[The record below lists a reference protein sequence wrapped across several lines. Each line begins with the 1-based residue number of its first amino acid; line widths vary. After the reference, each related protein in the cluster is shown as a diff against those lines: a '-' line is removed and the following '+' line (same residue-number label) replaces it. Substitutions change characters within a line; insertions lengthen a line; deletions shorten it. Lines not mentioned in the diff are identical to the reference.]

1 MMLLTNMKPEN
12 DDFTKMVNKVYIRR
26 WKVEEYFRFKK
37 QEFGFEKELLVRSLN
52 SIRMLNV
59 LLTVVIGFI
68 AMFSDNQKQVQYK
81 IVFKASESL
90 RKNEDITL
98 VFYAVARGLKTI
110 FSFNLRGF
118 KNKKAKIEV
127 KIEGQ
132 ISFL

>member
-1 MMLLTNMKPEN
+1 MKPGK

-52 SIRMLNV
+52 SIRTLNM

-68 AMFSDNQKQVQYK
+68 AMFSDKQNQVQYK

-98 VFYAVARGLKTI
+98 VFYAVARGLKEI
-110 FSFNLRGF
+110 FRFNLKGLR
-118 KNKKAKIEV
+118 NKKGKIKV
-127 KIEGQ
+127 GIEGQ
-132 ISFL
+132 ISLL